1 MLSVVVRA
9 FDHGPGDI
17 PDVPVGVFC
26 DGLRRCL
33 DTLDLTG
40 FDSGS
45 VLASIVG
52 RGEEFSKCMV

>member
-1 MLSVVVRA
+1 MLSVVVWA
-9 FDHGPGDI
+9 FCHGLGDI
-17 PDVPVGVFC
+17 LDVLVVVFC
-26 DGLRRCL
+26 DGVRRCL

-52 RGEEFSKCMV
+52 RGEEFSKCMF